1 MKNEG
6 CACAF
11 LARSFFSFG
20 AASVLEAGFLC
31 VIAVVRGFAAA
42 GDLDCSVSGDL
53 AIAAVTVRVPESDKA
68 PPLPCSGWEDEL
80 EVGVG

>member
-1 MKNEG
+1 MKRG
-6 CACAF
+6 
-11 LARSFFSFG
+11 LRLGLPRSFFFFG

-42 GDLDCSVSGDL
+42 GDLECLVRGDL

-68 PPLPCSGWEDEL
+68 PPLPCSGVIRVWTL
-80 EVGVG
+80 L